1 MGLGPKTKFAKFWP
15 DIFFHLKELISICF
29 QRTFN
34 QYMGMILK
42 QVIAKYALWTKKAQ
56 ISIQPGIKIEIE
68 SRNAEGNVKMV
79 E

>member
-1 MGLGPKTKFAKFWP
+1 
-15 DIFFHLKELISICF
+15 
-29 QRTFN
+29 
-34 QYMGMILK
+34 MGMILK

-68 SRNAEGNVKMV
+68 SRNAKGNVKMV